1 MMKTAAN
8 ATSWT
13 RLARSVVLCSLFGL
27 MLVGLAG
34 CELNG
39 DQAEEDICAFME
51 NVAVS
56 TEKCLANRNTNLARD
71 TWSDLSEQ
79 GLIAIDQGADEIGQ
93 AIGRVAG
100 TYSDLV
106 AYCETDDREKQET
119 FLKNFRREAEKLSQL
134 INAEGFDT
142 TELDE
147 RIEEI
152 CNI

>member
-8 ATSWT
+8 ATGM
-13 RLARSVVLCSLFGL
+13 ARFARYVVLCSLFGL
-27 MLVGLAG
+27 MLVAATG
-34 CELNG
+34 CELSG

-56 TEKCLANRNTNLARD
+56 TEKSLANRNTTLARD

-79 GLIAIDQGADEIGQ
+79 GLLAIDQGADDIGQ

-106 AYCETDDREKQET
+106 AFCETGDEEKQET
-119 FLKNFRREAEKLSQL
+119 FLKNFRREAEKLSAL
-134 INAEGFDT
+134 IAEEGFDT
-142 TELDE
+142 TKLDE

-152 CNI
+152 CSL

>member
-8 ATSWT
+8 ATIWT
-13 RLARSVVLCSLFGL
+13 RLTRGVVLCSLFGM

-34 CELNG
+34 CEFSG

-79 GLIAIDQGADEIGQ
+79 GMIAIDQGADEIGQ

-106 AYCETDDREKQET
+106 PTVKQGMMKSRKR
-119 FLKNFRREAEKLSQL
+119 F
-134 INAEGFDT
+134 
-142 TELDE
+142 
-147 RIEEI
+147 
-152 CNI
+152 